1 MNEIDTIIC
10 RNDAKEVVIQIKEKL
25 SEIDIKDVYLIDSS
39 DNEVVVLVSSHPIT
53 KQVANAFWLGYK
65 KALE

>member
-10 RNDAKEVVIQIKEKL
+10 RNDGKELISKIKEKIQNMDL
-25 SEIDIKDVYLIDSS
+25 KDIYLIDSS
-39 DNEVVVLVSSHPIT
+39 NEEMVVLVSSHPIT
-53 KQVANAFWLGYK
+53 KQVADAFWLGYK